1 VALLTE
7 GLAQP
12 AKSVGTL
19 PLLSAAQKREL
30 FTTLASG
37 ELLACWGCEALA
49 GRVGRPTDHAS
60 IAYLQGAPAK
70 CPQSNLSP
78 I

>member
-37 ELLACWGCEALA
+37 ELLAGCGVKRWLVELSDMHACEVLLQSAL
-49 GRVGRPTDHAS
+49 
-60 IAYLQGAPAK
+60 
-70 CPQSNLSP
+70 N
-78 I
+78 